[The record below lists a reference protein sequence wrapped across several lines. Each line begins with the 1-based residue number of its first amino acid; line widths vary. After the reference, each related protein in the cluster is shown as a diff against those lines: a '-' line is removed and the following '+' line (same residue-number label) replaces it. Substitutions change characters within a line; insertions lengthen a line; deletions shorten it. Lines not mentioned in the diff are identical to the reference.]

1 MPQRTFPTEPAS
13 PGRASL
19 EPSAIRTWLERIT
32 DDRYRSLQ
40 IERPILT
47 PGLVNAIAALPE
59 LRMLD
64 LRGKNR
70 CDLNL
75 AALRGL
81 RQLQAINLTDCP
93 ITDASA

>member
-1 MPQRTFPTEPAS
+1 
-13 PGRASL
+13 
-19 EPSAIRTWLERIT
+19 
-32 DDRYRSLQ
+32 
-40 IERPILT
+40 
-47 PGLVNAIAALPE
+47 
-59 LRMLD
+59 MLD